1 MAKEAALLCAAL
13 MGLLGALDLALAAE
27 PAPAVPADIQAPDG
41 ERAVLHAH
49 AVGVQIYGCT
59 SGSDGTWQWTLK
71 GPEAELRDS
80 RGKLLIRHFAG
91 PSWKHV
97 DGSEL
102 KGKAVGHTAAP
113 DGTSIPWLL
122 LTVVTR
128 SGAGALAAVT
138 SIQRINTQGGQP
150 PATGC
155 SAAAKDTESRSPYS
169 ADYYFYA
176 PAGAAH

>member
-1 MAKEAALLCAAL
+1 MAKAAAVLFPAL
-13 MGLLGALDLALAAE
+13 MGLMGAVNLALAAE
-27 PAPAVPADIQAPDG
+27 PAPAVPADIKAPDG

-49 AVGVQIYGCT
+49 AVGVQIYGCA
-59 SGSDGTWQWTLK
+59 SGTDGTWQWTLK
-71 GPEAELRDS
+71 APQADLRDS
-80 RGKLLIRHFAG
+80 GGKLVIHHFAG

-97 DGSEL
+97 DGSEV
-102 KGKAVGHTAAP
+102 KGKAVGHVAAP
-113 DGTSIPWLL
+113 DATSIPWLL
-122 LTVVTR
+122 VTVISR

-150 PATGC
+150 PAAAC

-176 PAGAAH
+176 PAGAAR